1 MHCKQGMP
9 GAGAG
14 AAAAAA
20 AFGGVRVI
28 DDADVGALE
37 GVAELGV
44 VQLADGARQILWGVK
59 LHHAQH
65 TAAVAEHIHI
75 VWRAHLAE
83 MVLPEQTTLVI
94 LLAAGL
100 TLCRGLLSFLKK
112 LLIRMHAKVEVCTG
126 LTACSTCSCITWKQS
141 WTAMG
146 ALGRR
151 GTFRSCQEADMG
163 RFLTMA
169 RYALPLARKL
179 EGTGGGALLPK
190 LPRKSSL
197 SRGGPPE
204 FIPPLFP
211 EHEHQQPS
219 FHLIAQYFP
228 FSCHWIICMAYLL
241 PPPPPM
247 PPLDS
252 STRMG
257 LLSNM

>member
-94 LLAAGL
+94 LAAGL
-100 TLCRGLLSFLKK
+100 SLCHGLLSFLKK

-126 LTACSTCSCITWKQS
+126 LTACSSLLMHHLEAVMDCNGCVGQERHLQVLPGSRHGKILDHGAVRT
-141 WTAMG
+141 
-146 ALGRR
+146 ALGAEVGRHRR
-151 GTFRSCQEADMG
+151 RSASAKAASEIIPVSRRTTRVHSTAVPGT
-163 RFLTMA
+163 
-169 RYALPLARKL
+169 
-179 EGTGGGALLPK
+179 
-190 LPRKSSL
+190 
-197 SRGGPPE
+197 
-204 FIPPLFP
+204 
-211 EHEHQQPS
+211 
-219 FHLIAQYFP
+219 
-228 FSCHWIICMAYLL
+228 
-241 PPPPPM
+241 
-247 PPLDS
+247 
-252 STRMG
+252 
-257 LLSNM
+257 